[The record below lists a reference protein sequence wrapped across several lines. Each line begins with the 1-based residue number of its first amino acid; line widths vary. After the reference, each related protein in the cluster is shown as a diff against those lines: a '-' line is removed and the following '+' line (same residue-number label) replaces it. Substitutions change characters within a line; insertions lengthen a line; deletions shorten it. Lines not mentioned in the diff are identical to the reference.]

1 MARRGRSGAQGGKQQ
16 RRISGE
22 ICTGGIN
29 HQPKSLGKLTYLC
42 WKNLISETKESSP
55 VLRERDE
62 FRIGKAAQQAVAA
75 DRATR
80 ADRRLHRHL
89 DGGPRLP
96 MCPSFLFLFS
106 RMMIKL
112 NYSGKTLAEA

>member
-1 MARRGRSGAQGGKQQ
+1 MLEKFDLRDE
-16 RRISGE
+16 RI
-22 ICTGGIN
+22 IA
-29 HQPKSLGKLTYLC
+29 
-42 WKNLISETKESSP
+42 SP
-55 VLRERDE
+55 ERERDE